1 MGGLS
6 FEKTYTL
13 YVDFDNPGGLQSGA
27 PVRVAGVKVGKVDE
41 LAFMGG
47 KVDPKTNRR
56 TLVRA
61 KINVE
66 ARVKESIH
74 DDADFYVTTQGV
86 LGEQFLA
93 IDPGSP
99 QKGVLPEGSIVKGI
113 DPPRLDLFL
122 AKAYELLDTTMNGI
136 RNNRELISD
145 IATNTAGLLKGL
157 NTTLTDNRERIN
169 RTMANLESL
178 TAEANTLTVHAR
190 TQYVDNPK
198 IARTIDNIDRLST
211 DIQKDSGP
219 LLKDAR
225 ESLANLNRASK
236 VDRRRRGAG
245 EAQED
250 DRGRRPARRPRQ
262 RHRRRRA
269 GHRPAHQEGQRHR
282 RRPRHGRGD
291 LRRRP
296 GDGARPQAQPVEV
309 SLARVS
315 SRRRAAER
323 RSAVGA
329 ESTGGHARVG
339 HARVGHA
346 RVLIVRAVASGLAS
360 RGPSPPASAAPPSG
374 GGRPVDLRQV
384 VRAHRAPPRCG
395 TQTSPAAQSV
405 AAKHSSPGPGQRRAA
420 RRRRRRREPS
430 GERADHHAASARR
443 PRRGR
448 ARESRSAGAA
458 TGARCFTREILRDR
472 QEHVAFVD
480 GLALG
485 AADLLDLSGCRR
497 LDGHLH
503 LHRLEDHAASGP
515 R

>member
-1 MGGLS
+1 MAQEKSIEVKVGVLILVSLGILAAFVLIMGGLS
-6 FEKTYTL
+6 FEKTYTV

-27 PVRVAGVKVGKVDE
+27 PVRVAGVKVGKVAE
-41 LAFMGG
+41 LSFMGG

-61 KINVE
+61 KLNIE

-99 QKGVLPEGSIVKGI
+99 QKGVLPEGTIVKGI

-198 IARTIDNIDRLST
+198 ISRTIDNIDRLSS

-236 VDRRRRGAG
+236 VLGG
-245 EAQED
+245 EEEQAKLKKTIEDVAQLA
-250 DRGRRPARRPRQ
+250 AR
-262 RHRRRRA
+262 A
-269 GHRPAHQEGQRHR
+269 NATAA
-282 RRPRHGRGD
+282 D
-291 LRRRP
+291 
-296 GDGARPQAQPVEV
+296 AQAIVQHIKKGNGT
-309 SLARVS
+309 
-315 SRRRAAER
+315 
-323 RSAVGA
+323 VGA
-329 ESTGGHARVG
+329 LVMDEAIYDDVQEM
-339 HARVGHA
+339 
-346 RVLIVRAVASGLAS
+346 VR
-360 RGPSPPASAAPPSG
+360 
-374 GGRPVDLRQV
+374 DL
-384 VRAHRAPPRCG
+384 
-395 TQTSPAAQSV
+395 
-405 AAKHSSPGPGQRRAA
+405 KHNPWKFLW
-420 RRRRRRREPS
+420 RE
-430 GERADHHAASARR
+430 
-443 PRRGR
+443 
-448 ARESRSAGAA
+448 
-458 TGARCFTREILRDR
+458 
-472 QEHVAFVD
+472 
-480 GLALG
+480 
-485 AADLLDLSGCRR
+485 
-497 LDGHLH
+497 
-503 LHRLEDHAASGP
+503 
-515 R
+515 

>member
-1 MGGLS
+1 MAQEKSIEVKVGVLILVSLGILAAFVLIMGGLS
-6 FEKTYTL
+6 FEKTYTV

-27 PVRVAGVKVGKVDE
+27 PVRVAGVKVGKVAE

-61 KINVE
+61 KLNIE

-74 DDADFYVTTQGV
+74 DDADFYVTTVGV

-99 QKGVLPEGSIVKGI
+99 QKGVLPEGTIVKGI

-169 RTMANLESL
+169 RTMTNLESL

-198 IARTIDNIDRLST
+198 ISRTIDNIDRLSS

-236 VDRRRRGAG
+236 VVGG
-245 EAQED
+245 EEEQAKLKKTIEDIAQLA
-250 DRGRRPARRPRQ
+250 AR
-262 RHRRRRA
+262 A
-269 GHRPAHQEGQRHR
+269 NATAA
-282 RRPRHGRGD
+282 D
-291 LRRRP
+291 
-296 GDGARPQAQPVEV
+296 AQAIVQHIKKGNGT
-309 SLARVS
+309 
-315 SRRRAAER
+315 
-323 RSAVGA
+323 VGA
-329 ESTGGHARVG
+329 LVMDEAIYDDVQEM
-339 HARVGHA
+339 
-346 RVLIVRAVASGLAS
+346 VR
-360 RGPSPPASAAPPSG
+360 
-374 GGRPVDLRQV
+374 DL
-384 VRAHRAPPRCG
+384 
-395 TQTSPAAQSV
+395 
-405 AAKHSSPGPGQRRAA
+405 KHNPWKFLW
-420 RRRRRRREPS
+420 RE
-430 GERADHHAASARR
+430 
-443 PRRGR
+443 
-448 ARESRSAGAA
+448 
-458 TGARCFTREILRDR
+458 
-472 QEHVAFVD
+472 
-480 GLALG
+480 
-485 AADLLDLSGCRR
+485 
-497 LDGHLH
+497 
-503 LHRLEDHAASGP
+503 
-515 R
+515 

>member
-1 MGGLS
+1 MAQEKSIEVKVGVLILVSLGILAAFVLIMGGLS
-6 FEKTYTL
+6 FEKTYTV

-27 PVRVAGVKVGKVDE
+27 PVRVAGVKVGKVAE

-61 KINVE
+61 KLNIE
-66 ARVKESIH
+66 ARVKDSIH

-99 QKGVLPEGSIVKGI
+99 QKGVLAENTIVKGI

-198 IARTIDNIDRLST
+198 ISRTIDNIDRLST

-219 LLKDAR
+219 MLKDAR

-236 VDRRRRGAG
+236 VIGG
-245 EAQED
+245 EEENAKLKKTIEDVAQLA
-250 DRGRRPARRPRQ
+250 AR
-262 RHRRRRA
+262 A
-269 GHRPAHQEGQRHR
+269 NATAA
-282 RRPRHGRGD
+282 D
-291 LRRRP
+291 
-296 GDGARPQAQPVEV
+296 AQAIVQHIKKGNGT
-309 SLARVS
+309 
-315 SRRRAAER
+315 
-323 RSAVGA
+323 VGA
-329 ESTGGHARVG
+329 LVMDEAIYDDVQEM
-339 HARVGHA
+339 
-346 RVLIVRAVASGLAS
+346 VR
-360 RGPSPPASAAPPSG
+360 
-374 GGRPVDLRQV
+374 DL
-384 VRAHRAPPRCG
+384 
-395 TQTSPAAQSV
+395 
-405 AAKHSSPGPGQRRAA
+405 KHNPWKFLW
-420 RRRRRRREPS
+420 RE
-430 GERADHHAASARR
+430 
-443 PRRGR
+443 
-448 ARESRSAGAA
+448 
-458 TGARCFTREILRDR
+458 
-472 QEHVAFVD
+472 
-480 GLALG
+480 
-485 AADLLDLSGCRR
+485 
-497 LDGHLH
+497 
-503 LHRLEDHAASGP
+503 
-515 R
+515 